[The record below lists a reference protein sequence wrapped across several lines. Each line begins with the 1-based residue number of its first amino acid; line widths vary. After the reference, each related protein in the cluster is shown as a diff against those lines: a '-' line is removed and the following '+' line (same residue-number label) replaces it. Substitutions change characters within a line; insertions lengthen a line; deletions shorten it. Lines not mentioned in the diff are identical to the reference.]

1 MPVPTYFIYLSFGAS
16 GFIDVTQYATNVTID
31 RGSPRVYDD
40 TQVGQATV
48 SFINNARV
56 FDPFNTSS
64 PLFDYIRGQTIVQPN
79 AKVQIVAAGVVI
91 FTGWV
96 QNWDFT
102 NDEKGLD
109 ARATLM
115 ATDGL
120 GVLARANFNPTL
132 ITAANTAGQLPT
144 PRIAS
149 ATAIW
154 GSTAITISMAG
165 SAGKTPLV
173 GDTLTQDQTVLSY
186 LQNVARTEPAYFW
199 GTKDGNA
206 KWTDRSL
213 SGRLWNPSASPSYN
227 YHLTAGWYNGT
238 ATDLSNWIVG
248 TEGTPV
254 VTTNTQYPGE
264 YVLESVLLGTEQ
276 AVQYQEYDPVKY
288 KPNTAYSVAFWT
300 NAVDVVAEL
309 RLIYKNPATGAYVT
323 KATKT
328 YGNTFTDNSWKRIVI
343 ENLTTA
349 LVCNYLEF
357 YVADITG
364 TFQIKDLIISPTSS
378 ASSFY
383 FDGERYQETTST
395 YLNDQ
400 QRPYTGW
407 VGTERFSNSVYAVT
421 VNAGTG
427 SVPFMESFA
436 DNYGQQI
443 FYGYGLTISDL
454 QVQYASDQFYN
465 QINLVR
471 ASGGTVT
478 TQSTASQALYG
489 IRTYAQTDN
498 LGISPA
504 RSSAMVK
511 EIYGQFGSPDYVL
524 TSLDLQVESMAGTA
538 QTRVMNIDLYDP
550 ARVIFRP
557 SSTGTNIDKKYTVI
571 SIKQD
576 FTPETHKV
584 SLGLAPLG
592 AGLILNSTYLGVLDT
607 QKVI

>member
-1 MPVPTYFIYLSFGAS
+1 MPVPTYLIYLSFGA
-16 GFIDVTQYATNVTID
+16 GAQVDVTAYATNVTID
-31 RGSPRVYDD
+31 RGSPRIYDD

-48 SFINNARV
+48 SFINNDRT

-64 PLFDYIRGQTIVQPN
+64 VLYDATNGYTRVQPN
-79 AKVQIVAAGVVI
+79 AKVIIYSGGVVI

-120 GVLARANFNPTL
+120 GVLAKANFNPTL

-144 PRIAS
+144 PRISS

-154 GSTAITISMAG
+154 GSTAITVSMAG

-173 GDTLTQDQTVLSY
+173 GDTFDQGTTVLAY
-186 LQNVARTEPAYFW
+186 LQNIARTEPANFW

-206 KWTDRSL
+206 KWADRSYTNTT
-213 SGRLWNPSASPSYN
+213 WNPSASLSYN
-227 YHLTAGWYNGT
+227 YHLTAGFYNGT
-238 ATDLSNWIVG
+238 ATNLSNWIYNA
-248 TEGTPV
+248 ESTPV
-254 VTTNTQYPGE
+254 VTTNSQFPGE
-264 YVLESVLLGTEQ
+264 YVLESVLLGSEQ
-276 AVQYQEYDPVKY
+276 GVIYSEMDANKY
-288 KPNTAYSVAFWT
+288 TRNTAYSLAFWT
-300 NAVDVVAEL
+300 NAVDISAEF
-309 RLIYKNPATGAYVT
+309 RMNYKNPATGTITLKTQVT
-323 KATKT
+323 YADTWP
-328 YGNTFTDNSWKRIVI
+328 NNNWKRIVL
-343 ENLTTA
+343 ENLTTSLA
-349 LVCNYLEF
+349 CNHIEF
-357 YVADITG
+357 YVSDLNG

-378 ASSFY
+378 ASSIY
-383 FDGERYQETTST
+383 FDGERYQESAST

-400 QRPYTGW
+400 QRPYSGW

-421 VNAGTG
+421 IKSGTAAAQY
-427 SVPFMESFA
+427 MESFA
-436 DNYGQQI
+436 DNYGQAV
-443 FYGYGLTISDL
+443 FFGYGLTIYDL

-465 QINLVR
+465 QVNVVR
-471 ASGGTVT
+471 ASGGTAT

-489 IRTYAQTDN
+489 IRTFGQTDN

-504 RSSAMVK
+504 RSTAMAS

-524 TSLDLQVESMAGTA
+524 TSLDLQLEAMAGTA
-538 QTRVMNIDLYDP
+538 QARVQAIDLYDP

-557 SSTGTNIDKKYTVI
+557 SATGSNIDKKYTII

-576 FTPETHKV
+576 FNPETHKV
-584 SLGLAPLG
+584 SLGLAPFG
-592 AGLILNSTYLGVLDT
+592 AGMLLNSTYMGILDT
-607 QKVI
+607 QKVV

>member
-1 MPVPTYFIYLSFGAS
+1 MALPTYLVYLSFSSS
-16 GFIDVTQYATNVTID
+16 GTIDVTSYVTNVSID
-31 RGSPRVYDD
+31 RGSPRILDD

-48 SFINNARV
+48 SFINNDRT

-64 PLFDYIRGQTIVQPN
+64 ILYNSIGGYTLVQPN
-79 AKVQIVAAGVVI
+79 AKVQVYSGGVVI

-109 ARATLM
+109 ARASLM

-120 GVLARANFNPTL
+120 GVLAKANFNPTL

-154 GSTAITISMAG
+154 GSTAISISMAG

-173 GDTLTQDQTVLSY
+173 GDSLTQDQTVLSY
-186 LQNVARTEPAYFW
+186 LQNVARTEPANFW

-206 KWTDRSL
+206 KWSDRSL
-213 SGRLWNPSASPSYN
+213 GTTTWNPSASLSYN
-227 YHLTAGWYNGT
+227 YHLTAGFYNGT
-238 ATDLSNWIVG
+238 ATVLSNWILS

-254 VTTNTQYPGE
+254 VTTNSQYPGE
-264 YVLESVLLGTEQ
+264 YVLESVLLGSEQ
-276 AVQYQEYDPVKY
+276 GLQYQEYDPVKY

-300 NAVDVVAEL
+300 NAVDVSAEI

-323 KATKT
+323 KATVP
-328 YGNTFTDNSWKRIVI
+328 YANTFSNNAWKRIVI
-343 ENLTTA
+343 ENVTTS
-349 LVCNYLEF
+349 LVCNYFEF
-357 YVADITG
+357 YVSDLNG
-364 TFQIKDLIISPTSS
+364 TFQIKDLIITPTAT
-378 ASSFY
+378 ASSWY

-395 YLNDQ
+395 YLNEQ
-400 QRPYTGW
+400 QRPYSGW

-421 VNAGTG
+421 IKAGTA
-427 SVPFMESFA
+427 SAPVSENFA
-436 DNYGQQI
+436 DNYGQATFFGSGI
-443 FYGYGLTISDL
+443 TISDL

-465 QINLVR
+465 QVNVVR
-471 ASGGTVT
+471 ASGGTASK
-478 TQSTASQALYG
+478 QSTASQSLYG

-504 RSSAMVK
+504 RSSAMAS
-511 EIYGQFGSPDYVL
+511 EIYGQFGSPDYLL
-524 TSLDLQVESMAGTA
+524 TSMDVQMEALAGTA
-538 QTRVMNIDLYDP
+538 QARVQALDLYDL

-557 SSTGTNIDKKYTVI
+557 SRTGSDIDKKYQII

-576 FTPETHKV
+576 ITPETHKV
-584 SLGLAPLG
+584 SFGLAALG
-592 AGLILNSTYLGVLDT
+592 AGMILNSSYLGILNT
-607 QKVI
+607 QKVV

>member
-1 MPVPTYFIYLSFGAS
+1 MPVPTYLVYLSFSSS
-16 GFIDVTQYATNVTID
+16 GFIDVTSYATNVTID
-31 RGSPRVYDD
+31 RGSPRILDD

-48 SFINNARV
+48 SFINNDRT

-64 PLFDYIRGQTIVQPN
+64 ILYNYIGGYTLVQPN
-79 AKVQIVAAGVVI
+79 AKVQISSGGVVI

-109 ARATLM
+109 ARASLM

-120 GVLARANFNPTL
+120 GVLAKANFNPTL

-154 GSTAITISMAG
+154 GSTAITVDMAG

-173 GDTLTQDQTVLSY
+173 GDTLDQGTTVLSY
-186 LQNVARTEPAYFW
+186 LQNVARTEPANFW
-199 GTKDGNA
+199 GTKNGNA
-206 KWTDRSL
+206 KWADRSYTNTT
-213 SGRLWNPSASPSYN
+213 WNPSASLSYN
-227 YHLTAGWYNGT
+227 YHITAGFYNGT
-238 ATDLSNWIVG
+238 ATDLSNWIYS

-254 VTTNTQYPGE
+254 VTTNSQFPGE
-264 YVLESVLLGTEQ
+264 YVLESVLFGSEQ
-276 AVQYQEYDPVKY
+276 GLQYQEMDKTKY
-288 KPNTAYSVAFWT
+288 KANTAYSVAFWT
-300 NAVDVVAEL
+300 NAVDISAYIRL
-309 RLIYKNPATGAYVT
+309 RYKNPATGGFIDR
-323 KATKT
+323 ATVS
-328 YGNTFTDNSWKRIVI
+328 YANTFTNSNWKRIVI
-343 ENLTTA
+343 ENLTTTSF
-349 LVCNYLEF
+349 CNFFEF
-357 YVADITG
+357 LIQDING

-400 QRPYTGW
+400 QRPYSGW
-407 VGTERFSNSVYAVT
+407 VGEERFSNSVFAVT
-421 VNAGTG
+421 IKSGTAAATAIVN
-427 SVPFMESFA
+427 FA
-436 DNYGQQI
+436 DNYGQAT
-443 FYGYGLTISDL
+443 FLGTGLTIYDL

-465 QINLVR
+465 QVNVVR

-489 IRTYAQTDN
+489 IRTFGQTDN

-504 RSSAMVK
+504 RSSAMAS
-511 EIYGQFGSPDYVL
+511 EIFGQFGSPDYVL
-524 TSLDLQVESMAGTA
+524 TSLDLQLEDMAGTA
-538 QTRVMNIDLYDP
+538 QARVQAIDLYDP

-557 SSTGTNIDKKYTVI
+557 SSSGSNIDKTYTII
-571 SIKQD
+571 SIKQQFD
-576 FTPETHKV
+576 PESHKV
-584 SLGLAPLG
+584 SFGLAPFG
-592 AGLILNSTYLGVLDT
+592 AGMILNSTYMGILNT
-607 QKVI
+607 QKVV

>member
-1 MPVPTYFIYLSFGAS
+1 M
-16 GFIDVTQYATNVTID
+16 ID
-31 RGSPRVYDD
+31 RGSPRILDD

-48 SFINNARV
+48 SFINNDRT

-64 PLFDYIRGQTIVQPN
+64 ILWNTMGGYTLVQPN
-79 AKVQIVAAGVVI
+79 AKVQISSGGVVI

-109 ARATLM
+109 ARASLM

-120 GVLARANFNPTL
+120 GVLAKANFNPTL

-154 GSTAITISMAG
+154 GSTAITVSMAG

-173 GDTLTQDQTVLSY
+173 GDTLSQDQTVLSY
-186 LQNVARTEPAYFW
+186 LQNVARTEPANFW

-206 KWTDRSL
+206 KWADRSYTNTT
-213 SGRLWNPSASPSYN
+213 WDPSSSLNYN
-227 YHLTAGWYNGT
+227 YHLTAGFYNGT
-238 ATDLSNWIVG
+238 ATDLSNWITG

-254 VTTNTQYPGE
+254 VKTNLQFPGE
-264 YVLESVLLGTEQ
+264 YVLESVLLGSEQ
-276 AVQYQEYDPVKY
+276 GVQYQELDKTKY
-288 KPNTAYSVAFWT
+288 KANTAYSVAFWT
-300 NAVDVVAEL
+300 NAVDMAAEIRL
-309 RLIYKNPATGAYVT
+309 RYKNPATGGFIDR
-323 KATKT
+323 ATKT
-328 YGNTFTDNSWKRIVI
+328 YSNTFTNDNWKRIVV

-349 LVCNYLEF
+349 SFCNYFEF
-357 YVADITG
+357 YVSDLNG
-364 TFQIKDLIISPTSS
+364 TFQIKDLIITPTSS

-407 VGTERFSNSVYAVT
+407 VGDERFSNSVYAT
-421 VNAGTG
+421 TIKSGTATATAIVN
-427 SVPFMESFA
+427 FA
-436 DNYGQQI
+436 DNYGTAVVATA
-443 FYGYGLTISDL
+443 LPISDL

-465 QINLVR
+465 QVNVVR

-489 IRTYAQTDN
+489 IRTFAQTDN

-504 RSSAMVK
+504 RSSAMAS

-524 TSLDLQVESMAGTA
+524 TSLDLQLEAMAGTA
-538 QTRVMNIDLYDP
+538 QARVQAIDLYDP

-557 SSTGTNIDKKYTVI
+557 SSTGSNIDKKYTII
-571 SIKQD
+571 SIKQE
-576 FTPETHKV
+576 FNPETHKV
-584 SLGLAPLG
+584 SLGLAPFG
-592 AGLILNSTYLGVLDT
+592 AGMILNSTYMGILDT
-607 QKVI
+607 QKVV

>member
-1 MPVPTYFIYLSFGAS
+1 MPVPTYLVYLSFSSS
-16 GFIDVTQYATNVTID
+16 GYIDVTSYATNVTID
-31 RGSPRVYDD
+31 RGSPRILDD

-48 SFINNARV
+48 SFINNDRT

-64 PLFDYIRGQTIVQPN
+64 ILFNPMGGYTLVQPN
-79 AKVQIVAAGVVI
+79 AKVQISSGGVVI

-109 ARATLM
+109 ARASLM

-120 GVLARANFNPTL
+120 GVLAKANFNPTL

-154 GSTAITISMAG
+154 GSTAITVDMAG

-173 GDTLTQDQTVLSY
+173 GDTLDQGTTVLSY
-186 LQNVARTEPAYFW
+186 LQNVARTEPANFW

-206 KWTDRSL
+206 KWADRSYTNTT
-213 SGRLWNPSASPSYN
+213 WNPNASLSYN
-227 YHLTAGWYNGT
+227 YHLTAGWYAGT
-238 ATDLSNWIVG
+238 ATDLTNWIYS

-254 VTTNTQYPGE
+254 VTTNSQFPGE
-264 YVLESVLLGTEQ
+264 YVLESVLFGSEQ
-276 AVQYQEYDPVKY
+276 GLQYQELDKTKY
-288 KPNTAYSVAFWT
+288 KANTAYSVAFWT
-300 NAVDVVAEL
+300 NAVDVSAYIKL
-309 RLIYKNPATGAYVT
+309 RYKNPATGGFIDR
-323 KATKT
+323 ATV
-328 YGNTFTDNSWKRIVI
+328 YYANTFTNSNWKSIVI
-343 ENLTTA
+343 ENVTTTSF
-349 LVCNYLEF
+349 CNYFEF
-357 YVADITG
+357 YVSDLNG

-378 ASSFY
+378 ASTIY
-383 FDGERYQETTST
+383 FDGERYQESATT

-400 QRPYTGW
+400 QRAYCGW
-407 VGTERFSNSVYAVT
+407 VGEERFSNSVFAVT
-421 VNAGTG
+421 IKAGTAAATAI
-427 SVPFMESFA
+427 VDFA
-436 DNYGQQI
+436 DNFGTAVVATA
-443 FYGYGLTISDL
+443 LPISDL

-465 QINLVR
+465 QVNVVR

-489 IRTYAQTDN
+489 IRTFGQTDN

-504 RSSAMVK
+504 RSSAMAA

-524 TSLDLQVESMAGTA
+524 TSLDLQLEAMAGTA
-538 QTRVMNIDLYDP
+538 QARVQAIDLYDP

-557 SSTGTNIDKKYTVI
+557 SSTGSNIDKKYTII

-576 FTPETHKV
+576 FNPETHKV
-584 SLGLAPLG
+584 SLGLAPFG
-592 AGLILNSTYLGVLDT
+592 AGMLLNSTYMGILDT
-607 QKVI
+607 QKVV

>member
-1 MPVPTYFIYLSFGAS
+1 MPVPTYLVYLSFSSS
-16 GFIDVTQYATNVTID
+16 GYIDVTSYATNVTID
-31 RGSPRVYDD
+31 RGSPRILDD

-48 SFINNARV
+48 SFINNDRT

-64 PLFDYIRGQTIVQPN
+64 ILWNTMGGYTLVQPN
-79 AKVQIVAAGVVI
+79 AKVQIQSGGVVI

-109 ARATLM
+109 ARASLM

-120 GVLARANFNPTL
+120 GVLARSNFNPTL

-144 PRIAS
+144 PRISS

-154 GSTAITISMAG
+154 GSTAITVSMAG

-173 GDTLTQDQTVLSY
+173 GDELSQSQTVLSY
-186 LQNVARTEPAYFW
+186 LQNVARTEPANFW

-206 KWTDRSL
+206 KWADRSYTNTT
-213 SGRLWNPSASPSYN
+213 WNPSASLSYN
-227 YHLTAGWYNGT
+227 YHLTAGFYNGT
-238 ATDLSNWIVG
+238 ATDLSNWILS

-254 VTTNTQYPGE
+254 VTTNSQFPGE
-264 YVLESVLLGTEQ
+264 YVLESVLLGSEQ
-276 AVQYQEYDPVKY
+276 GLQYQEYDPVKY

-300 NAVDVVAEL
+300 NAVDVSAEI

-323 KATKT
+323 KATVA
-328 YGNTFTDNSWKRIVI
+328 YANTFSNSLWKRIVI
-343 ENLTTA
+343 ENVTTS
-349 LVCNYLEF
+349 LICNYFEF
-357 YVADITG
+357 YVSDLNG

-407 VGTERFSNSVYAVT
+407 VGTERFSDSVHAVT
-421 VNAGTG
+421 VKAGTAAATAI
-427 SVPFMESFA
+427 VNFA
-436 DNYGQQI
+436 DNYGQSVFLGTGLQI
-443 FYGYGLTISDL
+443 YDL

-465 QINLVR
+465 QVNVVR
-471 ASGGTVT
+471 ASGGTAT

-489 IRTYAQTDN
+489 IRTFAETDN

-524 TSLDLQVESMAGTA
+524 TSLDLKLEAMAGTA
-538 QTRVMNIDLYDP
+538 QARVQAIDLYDP
-550 ARVIFRP
+550 ARVVFRP
-557 SSTGTNIDKKYTVI
+557 SSTGSNIDKKYTII

-584 SLGLAPLG
+584 SLGLAPFG
-592 AGLILNSTYLGVLDT
+592 AGMLLNSTYMGILDT
-607 QKVI
+607 QKVV

>member
-1 MPVPTYFIYLSFGAS
+1 MPVPTYLVYLSFSSS
-16 GFIDVTQYATNVTID
+16 GFIDVTSYATNVTID
-31 RGSPRVYDD
+31 RGSPRILDD

-48 SFINNARV
+48 SFINNDRT

-64 PLFDYIRGQTIVQPN
+64 ILYNSIGGYTLVQPN
-79 AKVQIVAAGVVI
+79 AKVQISSGGVVI

-109 ARATLM
+109 ARASLM

-120 GVLARANFNPTL
+120 GVLAKANFNPTL

-154 GSTAITISMAG
+154 GSTAITVDMAG

-173 GDTLTQDQTVLSY
+173 GDELSQSQTVLSY
-186 LQNVARTEPAYFW
+186 LQNVARTEPANFW

-206 KWTDRSL
+206 KWADRSYTNTT
-213 SGRLWNPSASPSYN
+213 WNPSSSLSYN
-227 YHLTAGWYNGT
+227 YHLTAGFYNGT
-238 ATDLSNWIVG
+238 ATNLSNWIYNA
-248 TEGTPV
+248 ESTPV
-254 VTTNTQYPGE
+254 VTTNSQFPGE
-264 YVLESVLLGTEQ
+264 YVLESALLGGEQ
-276 AVQYQEYDPVKY
+276 GVIYSEMDATKY
-288 KPNTAYSVAFWT
+288 TRNTAYSLAFWT
-300 NAVDVVAEL
+300 NAVDVSAEF
-309 RLIYKNPATGAYVT
+309 RMNYKNPATGTITLKTQVT
-323 KATKT
+323 YADTWP
-328 YGNTFTDNSWKRIVI
+328 NNNWKRIVL
-343 ENLTTA
+343 ENLTTSLA
-349 LVCNYLEF
+349 CNYIEF
-357 YVADITG
+357 YVSDLNG
-364 TFQIKDLIISPTSS
+364 TFQIKDLIITPTSS
-378 ASSFY
+378 ASTIY
-383 FDGERYQETTST
+383 FDGERYQESAST

-400 QRPYTGW
+400 QRAYTGW
-407 VGTERFSNSVYAVT
+407 VGEERFSNSVFAIT
-421 VNAGTG
+421 IKSGTAAATAIVN
-427 SVPFMESFA
+427 FA
-436 DNYGQQI
+436 DNFGTAVVATA
-443 FYGYGLTISDL
+443 LPISDL

-465 QINLVR
+465 QVNVVR

-489 IRTYAQTDN
+489 IRTFAQTDN

-504 RSSAMVK
+504 RSSAMAS

-524 TSLDLQVESMAGTA
+524 TSLDLQLEAMAGTA
-538 QTRVMNIDLYDP
+538 QARVQAIDLYDP

-557 SSTGTNIDKKYTVI
+557 SSTGSNIDKKYTII

-584 SLGLAPLG
+584 SLGLAPFG
-592 AGLILNSTYLGVLDT
+592 AGMLLNSTYMGILDT
-607 QKVI
+607 QKVV

>member
-1 MPVPTYFIYLSFGAS
+1 MPVPTYLIYLSFGA
-16 GFIDVTQYATNVTID
+16 GAQVDVTAYATNVTID
-31 RGSPRVYDD
+31 RGSPRILDD

-48 SFINNARV
+48 SFINNDRT

-64 PLFDYIRGQTIVQPN
+64 VLYDATNGYTRVQPN
-79 AKVQIVAAGVVI
+79 AKVQIQSGGVVI

-109 ARATLM
+109 ARASLM

-120 GVLARANFNPTL
+120 GVLAKANFNPTL

-154 GSTAITISMAG
+154 GGTAVTVSLAG

-186 LQNVARTEPAYFW
+186 LQNVARTEPGYFW

-213 SGRLWNPSASPSYN
+213 SARNWNPSASPSYN
-227 YHLTAGWYNGT
+227 YHTTAGFYNGT
-238 ATDLSNWIVG
+238 ATDLSNWTNVITYIGQING
-248 TEGTPV
+248 T
-254 VTTNTQYPGE
+254 VTTNASFPGE
-264 YVLESVLLGTEQ
+264 YVLQ
-276 AVQYQEYDPVKY
+276 AVSNGSDFGVEYTETDATKY
-288 KPNTAYSVAFWT
+288 KPNTAYSMSFWT
-300 NAVDVVAEL
+300 NATDPTASL
-309 RLIYKNPATGAYVT
+309 NLYQRAIGTAL
-323 KATKT
+323 KT
-328 YGNTFTDNSWKRIVI
+328 YNSTVASFTGGWNQVKVENVMTSLSMNTI
-343 ENLTTA
+343 
-349 LVCNYLEF
+349 
-357 YVADITG
+357 DITI
-364 TFQIKDLIISPTSS
+364 TASSVFQIKDLIISPTTT
-378 ASSFY
+378 ASTFY
-383 FDGERYQETTST
+383 FDGERIQEATN

-400 QRPYTGW
+400 QRPYSGW
-407 VGTERFSNSVYAVT
+407 VGNERNSSSVYAVS

-427 SVPFMESFA
+427 TLPTLENFA
-436 DNYGQQI
+436 DDYGQATLL
-443 FYGYGLTISDL
+443 GTGLQISDL

-465 QINLVR
+465 QVNVVR
-471 ASGGTVT
+471 ASGGTAT

-489 IRTYAQTDN
+489 IRSYGQTDN

-504 RSSAMVK
+504 RSSAMAA

-524 TSLDLQVESMAGTA
+524 SSLDVQVEAMAGTA
-538 QTRVMNIDLYDP
+538 QTRVMNIDLFDP

-557 SSTGTNIDKKYTVI
+557 SATGSNIDKKYTII
-571 SIKQD
+571 SIKHD
-576 FTPETHKV
+576 FNPETHKV
-584 SLGLAPLG
+584 SFGLAPFA
-592 AGLILNSTYLGVLDT
+592 AGMILNSTYLGILDT
-607 QKVI
+607 QKVV